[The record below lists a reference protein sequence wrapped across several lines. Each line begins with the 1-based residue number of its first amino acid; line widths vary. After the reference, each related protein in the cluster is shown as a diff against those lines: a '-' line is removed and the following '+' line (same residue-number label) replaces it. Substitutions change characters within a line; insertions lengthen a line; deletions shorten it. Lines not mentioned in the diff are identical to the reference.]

1 LSGTLFIIGTPL
13 GNLGDLTSRIKDA
26 LSNCEVVLAED
37 TRVSVKLVHHLG
49 LHTKL
54 ISSHEHNEEKRLGFV
69 EDAAARGATIGLM
82 SDAGM
87 PLISDPGYPIVQRAI
102 SLGMNV
108 VPIPGPA
115 AFLLALVGS
124 GLPCD
129 RFVYDGFLPDK
140 EGERRK
146 RLESLKN
153 EERTL
158 VFYLSPHDQ
167 IKVLSDALAVLGDRQ
182 ACIARELTKKFEEY
196 IRLPLTRLLERVQ
209 AEKLR
214 GECVLV
220 IAGISA
226 QEKVAQESE
235 VIAALAKAL
244 DSGERLKDASV
255 AIAKMYGWS
264 NSDVYKLG
272 LQHRENVAKPTDA

>member
-69 EDAAARGATIGLM
+69 EDAIGLM